1 MIICLH
7 HNAQTCFSS
16 KSRETEDVANNIYYS
31 WECLWHPF
39 LQSRDITIEKPF
51 FFVVWNERPVMA
63 VMAGKKKASATEVS
77 QLGTRWPGC
86 RGCCHSSSV
95 IIQGW
100 QGIIYIYIIYLIY
113 IYIYFYMTNYKHNAW
128 VFSSVSKE
136 IDQRYQSLAIIYP
149 PPKWH
154 RPWQGLCYLR
164 ETPSIPRV
172 SSCGPSEIKAQYV
185 LPFTSWT
192 VLHSFL
198 HHVWL
203 RTPTLSS

>member
-51 FFVVWNERPVMA
+51 FCGLKRPTSY
-63 VMAGKKKASATEVS
+63 GSY
-77 QLGTRWPGC
+77 
-86 RGCCHSSSV
+86 
-95 IIQGW
+95 GW
-100 QGIIYIYIIYLIY
+100 QKKGISHWGFSARYQVTWVQGVLSLVISNHTRLAGNNIYIIYLIY
-113 IYIYFYMTNYKHNAW
+113 IYIFFYMTNYKHNAW